1 LDTPNDSYRTAAGA
15 FVRDRAT
22 DAEAAL
28 VAARQQLQY
37 LLSATPVMLYT
48 RMAAHPLAL
57 TFLGANTAERLGF
70 EATALLKSPELWS
83 DRIHPEDAK
92 AAHLCLEQVLVQ
104 GARTCEYRFRHAD
117 GRWLWLHD
125 EARLVLNP
133 CTREL
138 EVVGCLLEVTERRD
152 AEAELAARAAQLA
165 EAQAV
170 AHVGSFD
177 WDIASDRISWSDEHY
192 RIFGLTPGEC
202 DIDYEV
208 FLRLLHPDDHLKYR
222 QAVRTAFEAV
232 RPYHVMLRIV
242 RPDGGE
248 RVVLSRAVVTRDESG
263 QPVRMHGTTQDIT
276 ELARTGE
283 ALRMSEERFSA
294 FMQHLPGAAFIR
306 DRSGRYLYANP
317 NVAAPGEPQGK
328 TLTDVFPADTAR
340 ALHANDLYVFDTGKA
355 LHTIETTASAN
366 GKEPR
371 HWLVTKFPLW
381 QGPGEESLLGGIGID
396 VTERV
401 HAEEELRRSELQLR
415 RMLEERARLSQDLHD
430 GIIQTAYAVGMHLE
444 ECQRMIQEA
453 DGGSAQRTL
462 EAAIETLNGAI
473 RDIRRFITA
482 PGSAV
487 ESDGGIATSLQEL
500 GRTLEAARVL
510 RVDVDVDPAVA
521 AKLTPDESHHLLC
534 IAREAL
540 SNSMRHARAGRASI
554 GLKRLRGKIRFEAR
568 DDGVGFEPDKLPL
581 RGQGLRN
588 INARASLMGARLKLE
603 SAPGAGTRIVLHLLK
618 EWG

>member
-1 LDTPNDSYRTAAGA
+1 
-15 FVRDRAT
+15 
-22 DAEAAL
+22 
-28 VAARQQLQY
+28 
-37 LLSATPVMLYT
+37 MLYT
-48 RMAAHPLAL
+48 RMAAKPFAL
-57 TFLGANTAERLGF
+57 TFLGSNTAERLGF
-70 EATALLKSPELWS
+70 EATAFLDHPELWAQ
-83 DRIHPEDAK
+83 RIHPEDTK
-92 AAHLCLEQVLVQ
+92 GAHLCLEQVLLQ

-117 GRWLWLHD
+117 GRLLWLHD

-138 EVVGCLLEVTERRD
+138 ELVGCLLEVTERRQ
-152 AEAELAARAAQLA
+152 AQAELAARAAQLA

-177 WDIASDRISWSDEHY
+177 WDIESDRTSWSDEHY

-202 DIDYEV
+202 DIDYDA
-208 FLRLLHPDDHLKYR
+208 FLRLVHPDDHLKYR
-222 QAVRTAFEAV
+222 QAVRKAFEAL

-248 RVVLSRAVVTRDESG
+248 RVVLSRAVVTRDANG
-263 QPVRMHGTTQDIT
+263 RPIRMHGTTQDVT

-306 DRSGRYLYANP
+306 DRGGRYLYANP
-317 NVAAPGEPQGK
+317 NVAAPGGEVQGQ
-328 TLTDVFPADTAR
+328 TLEELFPADTAR
-340 ALHANDLYVFDTGKA
+340 ALHANDLYVFDTGKV

-366 GKEPR
+366 GKDLR
-371 HWLVTKFPLW
+371 HWLVSKFPLW

-444 ECQRMIQEA
+444 ECQRMIQESD
-453 DGGSAQRTL
+453 DGGAQRTL
-462 EAAIETLNGAI
+462 EAAIDTLNGAI

-482 PGSAV
+482 PGSAPV
-487 ESDGGIATSLQEL
+487 ESEDGIATRLHEL

-510 RVDVDVDPAVA
+510 RVDIDVDPKVEAT
-521 AKLTPDESHHLLC
+521 LTPDESHHLLC

-554 GLKRLRGKIRFEAR
+554 GLKRSRGKIRFEAR